1 MLFTPPIA
9 GSISAMN
16 QADKA
21 KKDTKKAA
29 ILKPT
34 PAIRVPRKKK
44 CIWLNA
50 EVTELVSLLKQ
61 AKVDGHWGDNGF
73 KTTAYTIAADSLN
86 DELKTGGAS
95 STVQLKWTRLKKD
108 YTEVKF
114 LIDNSGFGWDNEL

>member
-9 GSISAMN
+9 GSISAIN

-44 CIWLNA
+44 CI
-50 EVTELVSLLKQ
+50 
-61 AKVDGHWGDNGF
+61 
-73 KTTAYTIAADSLN
+73 
-86 DELKTGGAS
+86 
-95 STVQLKWTRLKKD
+95 
-108 YTEVKF
+108 
-114 LIDNSGFGWDNEL
+114 